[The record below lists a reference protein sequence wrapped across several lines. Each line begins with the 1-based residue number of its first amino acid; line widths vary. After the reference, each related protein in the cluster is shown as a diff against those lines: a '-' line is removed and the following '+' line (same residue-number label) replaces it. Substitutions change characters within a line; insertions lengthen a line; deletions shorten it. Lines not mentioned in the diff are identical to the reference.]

1 MDDLIVLWKNLGY
14 DGYLLLLCLGL
25 FIFHLVNII
34 YRTVVICRKEKSFS
48 GNGEPGVSLVITAN
62 NKADELRE
70 NLEYF
75 LKQNYEPY
83 EVIVVNECSED
94 DTQDVLA
101 EMQQKYPGL
110 RTTRIFPDTKF
121 RSTKKLAINIG
132 ILAARY
138 DIVLFAEINSRPVSD
153 AWVKSMAS
161 YFTPDTAVVLG
172 YANYAAGKKK
182 VNFHRMY
189 RFLRYLKML
198 LLVKGKAYV
207 LGDGYNMAYRK
218 GLYLTSK
225 VFSKNSQSY
234 AGYDNEIVRT
244 LSKSGKVKVAKN
256 KNTFIEIK
264 DGRKKTCSE
273 DFTYYCFNRRRW
285 EFSVKLKANA
295 ENFLRMVFYI
305 LSFYLINVK
314 ILQNYMIIGILLTF
328 LMDFVALNIYLK
340 QLKQKKLFLT
350 SFIVSCIG
358 FLYRW
363 YYNVNSIFTNK
374 KWR

>member
-1 MDDLIVLWKNLGY
+1 MDRFIGFWESLGY
-14 DGYLLLLCLGL
+14 NGYLLLVCAGL
-25 FIFHLVNII
+25 FLFRLINII
-34 YRTVVICRKEKSFS
+34 YCTVLICRKEKSFS
-48 GNGEPGVSLVITAN
+48 KNGKTGVSLIITAN
-62 NKADELRE
+62 NKAEELKE
-70 NLEYF
+70 NLDYF
-75 LKQNYEPY
+75 LSQDYAPY
-83 EVIVVNECSED
+83 EVIVVDECSED

-101 EMQQKYPGL
+101 EMQQKHPAL

-138 DIVLFAEINSRPVSD
+138 DIVLFAEINSRPLSGS
-153 AWVKSMAS
+153 WVKVMAS

-172 YANYAAGKKK
+172 YANYAAEKEKI
-182 VNFHRMY
+182 NFHRMY

-198 LLVKGKAYV
+198 LLVKGKSYV

-218 GLYLTSK
+218 SLYLTSK
-225 VFSKNSQSY
+225 VFSRNSQSY
-234 AGYDNEIVRT
+234 AGYDNEIVRA
-244 LSKSGKVKVAKN
+244 LSKAGKVKVAKN

-264 DGRKKTCSE
+264 DSRKKTRSE

-285 EFSVKLKANA
+285 ELPVKLRANA
-295 ENFLRMVFYI
+295 DNFLRMVFYI

-314 ILQNYMIIGILLTF
+314 ILQNYMIIGVLLTF
-328 LMDFVALNIYLK
+328 LMDFVTLNIYLK
-340 QLKQKKLFLT
+340 HLKQKKLFLT
-350 SFIVSCIG
+350 SFIISSIG

>member
-1 MDDLIVLWKNLGY
+1 MDRFIGFWESLGY
-14 DGYLLLLCLGL
+14 NGYLLLVCAGL
-25 FIFHLVNII
+25 FLFRLINII
-34 YRTVVICRKEKSFS
+34 YCTVLICRKEKSFS
-48 GNGEPGVSLVITAN
+48 KNGKTGVSLIITAN
-62 NKADELRE
+62 NKAEELKE
-70 NLEYF
+70 NLDYF
-75 LKQNYEPY
+75 LNQDYAPY
-83 EVIVVNECSED
+83 EVIVVDECSED

-101 EMQQKYPGL
+101 EMQQKHPAL

-138 DIVLFAEINSRPVSD
+138 DIVLFAEINSRPLSD
-153 AWVKSMAS
+153 SWVKAMAS

-172 YANYAAGKKK
+172 YANYAAEKEKI
-182 VNFHRMY
+182 NFHRMY

-198 LLVKGKAYV
+198 LLVKGKSYV

-218 GLYLTSK
+218 SLYLTSK
-225 VFSKNSQSY
+225 VFSRNSQSY
-234 AGYDNEIVRT
+234 AGYDNEIVRA
-244 LSKSGKVKVAKN
+244 LSKAGKVKVAKN

-264 DGRKKTCSE
+264 DSRKKTRSE

-285 EFSVKLKANA
+285 ELPVKLRANA
-295 ENFLRMVFYI
+295 DNFSRMVFYI

-314 ILQNYMIIGILLTF
+314 ILQNYMIIGVLLTF
-328 LMDFVALNIYLK
+328 LMDFVTLNIYLK
-340 QLKQKKLFLT
+340 HLKQKKLFLT
-350 SFIVSCIG
+350 SFIISSIG